1 MRRSASFRLAAALAL
16 AVLCTPPSFARSLAV
31 ASPVVNVT
39 FDGTGVYEVHS
50 LGARW
55 NLRGQLG
62 DEPKSLTS
70 TSGTDRLG
78 AWREVEARTG
88 AEVAAIRVYEKEPV
102 VLFRDERIRP
112 AANREVFPV
121 FEALPAGLMKLGYG
135 VDTFAKYEFGSL
147 GAQGPWVLFDAA
159 GRAMV
164 LAPTDH
170 FLAAGM
176 TDGPGGADA
185 GGIDPKITMLP
196 AGFEHDTMLVLG
208 QGIGTTLD
216 AWGHALQVL
225 NGKRPVANDADVLLS
240 KFGYWTD
247 NGSTYYYKFVP
258 SLGYEGTLLAVRDA
272 YRKLGLPLAYMQLDS
287 WWYPKEKGN
296 SLAAM
301 AVNGETVYRAS
312 PEIFP
317 QGLRAFQQEMGLP
330 LVVHARWVAADSP
343 YRREYEMSHNVVLSP
358 AFWKSTASYLHD
370 GGVAVYEQDW
380 LNENARPAV
389 NLTDPRQFLGNM
401 AGAMGQEGIA
411 IQYCMPLPGYF
422 LASTRY
428 QSLET
433 IRVSDDRFQRSR
445 WDAFLYG
452 SALARAVGLWP
463 WSDVFMSRELPQLI
477 LATLSAGPVGVGDA
491 LGQIDASNLKKAMRT
506 DSVLL
511 KPDVAAEPIDAVF
524 VSDAQS
530 SLAPMVAATRSRD
543 EREVFAYP
551 RADSQKQVTVS
562 LRQLGVQGPAYEWD
576 WVRQEGT
583 RVPAGGSFS
592 MVFQDGWAYAVV
604 TPIGK
609 DGMGILGDTDRIVPL
624 ARARFPV
631 VTNSTSAHVTI
642 TYAPGEDAVQLRG
655 YAAGPPS
662 LRVVHGSFDSMQYS
676 AATHLFRAI
685 VHPPTAGAGARTAE
699 LVIQNPGARRPGS
712 VGIRASAGIPL
723 RP

>member
-1 MRRSASFRLAAALAL
+1 MRRPASSWVLVPAFVL
-16 AVLCTPPSFARSLAV
+16 AVLSAAPAFASSLAV
-31 ASPVVNVT
+31 ASPVVKVT
-39 FDGTGVYEVHS
+39 FDGRGEYEVRC
-50 LGARW
+50 LGASW
-55 NLRGQLG
+55 NLRGRLG

-70 TSGTDRLG
+70 KAGADGLG

-88 AEVAAIRVYEKEPV
+88 AEVAAIRVYEREPV
-102 VLFRDERIRP
+102 VLFRDQRLGP
-112 AANREVFPV
+112 APNRNVFPD
-121 FEALPAGLMKLGYG
+121 FETLPAGLMRLSYG
-135 VDTFAKYEFGSL
+135 VNTFAKYQFGSL

-159 GRAMV
+159 GKAMV
-164 LAPTDH
+164 LAPADH
-170 FLAAGM
+170 FLATGM

-185 GGIDPKITMLP
+185 GGIDPQIAVLP
-196 AGFEHDTMLVLG
+196 TGFEHGTMLVLG
-208 QGIGTTLD
+208 QGIGATLD

-225 NGKRPVANDADVLLS
+225 NGKQPVPNDADVLLS

-258 SLGYEGTLLAVRDA
+258 SLGYEGTLLALRDA
-272 YRKLGLPLAYMQLDS
+272 YRRLGVPLAYMQLDS

-301 AVNGETVYRAS
+301 AVNGETLYRAS
-312 PEIFP
+312 PDIFP
-317 QGLRAFQQEMGLP
+317 AGLRAFQQRMGLP

-343 YRREYEMSHNVVLSP
+343 YRREYRMSRNVVLSP
-358 AFWKSTASYLHD
+358 AFWTSTASYLHD

-401 AGAMGQEGIA
+401 ARAMGGEGIA

-428 QSLET
+428 QSLQT

-445 WDAFLYG
+445 WDGFLYG

-463 WSDVFMSRELPQLI
+463 WSDVFMSGELPQLI

-491 LGQIDASNLKKAMRT
+491 LGQIDAANLQRAMRT

-511 KPDVAAEPIDAVF
+511 KPDVPAEPIDASF
-524 VSDAQS
+524 VADAQS
-530 SLAPMVAATRSRD
+530 SSAPMVAATRSGE

-551 RADSQKQVTVS
+551 RADSQKQATVS
-562 LRQLGVQGPAYEWD
+562 LTQLGVQGPAYEWD
-576 WVRQEGT
+576 WVRQRGASI
-583 RVPAGGSFS
+583 PAGGSFP
-592 MVFQDGWAYAVV
+592 MLFQDGWAYAVV

-609 DGMGILGDTDRIVPL
+609 DGIGILGDTDRIVPL
-624 ARARFPV
+624 ARERFAT

-642 TYAPGEDAVQLRG
+642 TYAPGEDAVRLSG
-655 YAAGPPS
+655 YAAGPPT
-662 LRVVHGSFDSMQYS
+662 LHALHGSLDSMQYS
-676 AATHLFRAI
+676 AATHLFRVT
-685 VHPPTAGAGARTAE
+685 VHPPTAEAGVPTAE
-699 LVIQNPGARRPGS
+699 LVIRNPEARRLP
-712 VGIRASAGIPL
+712 
-723 RP
+723 